1 MLRKGVA
8 FMTITIVLLFTHG
21 LNISVSSIEQTDETI
36 KVAISIDILRT
47 IISPIINGVGEVYSI
62 VSEGIEPHSFV
73 LTPSIVSNVSKS
85 DLIVVTGHMEWE
97 KKLIEE
103 IAEIKGSETNLTFIN
118 LSELN
123 DLKILELNGEKN
135 LHGFWLLPDNAL
147 LIARE
152 VKEKISRIRP
162 DISQRIEENY
172 GEFKRRVLTLKNFLN
187 YILDKYDIRERD
199 AIIGFYAE
207 QYVAEAI
214 GLRVVSALIGEGETI
229 RPETLRNIYEGLK
242 SGRYACIIVS
252 DVAVLVE
259 NTKEAIKEISRES
272 GRPVAFVLTV
282 SSGGLQ
288 EYDMVMYYNAGQI
301 CCALLA
307 QPRPLPSSSDIC
319 LPIIIALLIIIALE
333 TILLARRRVK

>member
-1 MLRKGVA
+1 MLRKGVI
-8 FMTITIVLLFTHG
+8 FTTIAITLLFIYG
-21 LNISVSSIEQTDETI
+21 LNISISPIERADETI

-47 IISPIINGVGEVYSI
+47 IISPVINGVGEIYSI
-62 VSEGIEPHSFV
+62 VSERVEPHGFV

-85 DLIVVTGHMEWE
+85 DLIIVTGHMEWE

-103 IAEIKGSETNLTFIN
+103 IAEIKGIEADLTFID
-118 LSELN
+118 LSKLSG
-123 DLKILELNGEKN
+123 LRILELNGEKN

-147 LIARE
+147 LIAKE
-152 VKEKISRIRP
+152 VKERISRIRP
-162 DISQRIEENY
+162 DISQKIEENY
-172 GEFKRRVLTLKNFLN
+172 EEFKRRVLTLKNFLN
-187 YILDKYDIRERD
+187 RILDKYDIYGRD
-199 AIIGFYAE
+199 VIIGFYAE

-214 GLRVVSALIGEGETI
+214 GLRVASALIGEGESI

-242 SGRYACIIVS
+242 SGKYACIIVS

-272 GRPVAFVLTV
+272 SCPVAFVLTV

-301 CCALLA
+301 CCALLT
-307 QPRPLPSSSDIC
+307 QPRQLLSSSDMY
-319 LPIIIALLIIIALE
+319 LPIIIALLTIIALE
-333 TILLARRRVK
+333 TIFLVRRRVK